1 MVNLLLTIVALGVL
15 ITVHELGHFL
25 MARAMGVGIE
35 KFSIGFGKPIFSFTR
50 NGIDYRIAWIPL
62 GGYVKMKGE
71 DPEDKDADEALSFT
85 KKVWWKRALIAFS
98 GPFANLIFGMLIF
111 IISYMLP
118 LTVED
123 HYPVVHESRGVWT
136 EAFAPGDSI
145 VSVGDVPIKGWYEF
159 LGALSRE
166 KQSKITMKRDSAL
179 RTIVVSPTD
188 LDSIYSALV
197 PFVSTKIGEV
207 FSGMPAWKAGLRVGD
222 VITEV
227 DSVPVAD
234 WYAMREQIVNSPRD
248 TVLITIRRGDQTL
261 TRSMSLKENI
271 GMGDQKMIGISQY
284 QPVKSVHQ
292 FTPPQA
298 LKNGVSSTFS
308 FIAMNYAG
316 LYQLILQPKQ
326 LGGSVGGPVML
337 ATMSQQV
344 GNKGFGY
351 LLIFFASISLIL
363 MIMNLL
369 PIPVL
374 DGGHIMFCLI
384 EGVIGR
390 PVPVRIQAL
399 LQRVGLTLLLLLMV
413 FAFYSDISGV
423 LMRFFAGRTP

>member
-1 MVNLLLTIVALGVL
+1 MINLLVTILALGVL

-35 KFSIGFGKPIFSFTR
+35 KFSIGFGKPIFSFKR
-50 NGIDYRIAWIPL
+50 SGIDYRIAWIPL

-71 DPEDKDADEALSFT
+71 DPEDKDADESLSFT

-98 GPFANLIFGMLIF
+98 GPFANLLFGLLLFM
-111 IISYMLP
+111 ISYMLP

-123 HYPVVHESRGVWT
+123 HYPVMHETKGMWAEV
-136 EAFAPGDSI
+136 FVPGDSI
-145 VSVGDVPIKGWYEF
+145 VSVGNVPVKGWYEF
-159 LGALSRE
+159 LGALSKE
-166 KQSKITMKRDSAL
+166 QPNKITLKRDSAL
-179 RTIVVSPTD
+179 KTIMIPAEFTD
-188 LDSIYSALV
+188 SLYSSLM
-197 PFVSTKIGEV
+197 PFVSTQIGEV

-222 VITEV
+222 VITAV
-227 DSVPVAD
+227 DSVPVGD
-234 WYAMREQIVNSPRD
+234 WYAMREQIVNSPRE
-248 TVLITIRRGDQTL
+248 TVQITLRRGEQTL

-271 GMGDQKMIGISQY
+271 GMGDQKMIGVSQS

-298 LKNGVSSTFS
+298 LKNGISSTFT
-308 FIAMNYAG
+308 FIGMNYAG

-326 LGGSVGGPVML
+326 LGSSVGGPVML

-344 GNKGFGY
+344 GDKGFGY

-390 PVPVRIQAL
+390 PVPLRIQAL

-423 LMRFFAGRTP
+423 MMRFFAGRTP